1 MATYRVAL
9 MVKDSSGRES
19 REDIV
24 VTADDRN
31 EAVREAAEKL
41 HGSLT
46 VKKTI
51 SVEKIGD

>member
-1 MATYRVAL
+1 MPTYKVAL

-24 VTADDRN
+24 VWANDRT

-41 HGSLT
+41 HSSLS

-51 SVEKIGD
+51 SVEQVGD